1 MMSKLDNQALLA
13 AYRSM
18 RTIRSFEERMHVE
31 FASGDVPGFVHL
43 YAGQEASAV
52 GICSHL
58 SGDDYLAGTHRGHG
72 HAIAKGADPLKI
84 LLEIYGRAD
93 GLCSANA
100 GSCHLHDTSVNYMGA
115 NSGVGSGAALAC
127 GVALTAKLKSTGA
140 VAVALIGEG
149 AANQGVVSEA
159 MNLASVWQLPVIFVF
174 ENNGYAEAT
183 SGEWAI
189 GGELWKRGEAFGMPG
204 VRVEGHD
211 FFAVADAVGPLIARA
226 RNGQGPAVLEV
237 CQKRFYGHF
246 EGDAQTYRHPD
257 EVDSLRKQRD
267 CLAHF
272 AASPAVT
279 DKVDKAEL
287 SRIDTEVENL
297 INEIY
302 REAPGAAPPPADQLL
317 KHIYASEY

>member
-1 MMSKLDNQALLA
+1 MHMMIEMDKQALLA

-58 SGDDYLAGTHRGHG
+58 TRDDYLAGTHRGHG

-93 GLCSANA
+93 GLCGAKA

-149 AANQGVVSEA
+149 AANQGVVSES

-174 ENNGYAEAT
+174 ENNGYAEA
-183 SGEWAI
+183 
-189 GGELWKRGEAFGMPG
+189 
-204 VRVEGHD
+204 
-211 FFAVADAVGPLIARA
+211 
-226 RNGQGPAVLEV
+226 
-237 CQKRFYGHF
+237 
-246 EGDAQTYRHPD
+246 
-257 EVDSLRKQRD
+257 
-267 CLAHF
+267 
-272 AASPAVT
+272 
-279 DKVDKAEL
+279 
-287 SRIDTEVENL
+287 
-297 INEIY
+297 
-302 REAPGAAPPPADQLL
+302 
-317 KHIYASEY
+317 